1 MTSKDQSNRR
11 KTIFW
16 RETVRKYSQTKR
28 NLINFEITGAT
39 EQKKFS
45 VKYMFKNKNGLSFD
59 SMSIVET
66 FKKYYS
72 SLAEN
77 LMLKIS
83 KPPHNFG
90 IQSVNNYCKKCN
102 LKESLIFAKTE
113 SEKLFKILKTFDKG
127 KVPGIEDL
135 SGIFLKD
142 GASLLT
148 TPITQ
153 LCNLLISFRRFL
165 DVFDIA
171 KLKSLFKKGS

>member
-1 MTSKDQSNRR
+1 
-11 KTIFW
+11 
-16 RETVRKYSQTKR
+16 
-28 NLINFEITGAT
+28 
-39 EQKKFS
+39 
-45 VKYMFKNKNGLSFD
+45 
-59 SMSIVET
+59 MSIVET

-113 SEKLFKILKTFDKG
+113 SEKVFKILKTFDKG
-127 KVPGIEDL
+127 KVPGIQDL
-135 SGIFLKD
+135 LGIFLKD
-142 GASLLT
+142 CASLLT
-148 TPITQ
+148 TLITQ

-165 DVFDIA
+165 AVFEIEVTFR
-171 KLKSLFKKGS
+171 KRFQNGSRELPSSLLPTTYVKGAGENRT

>member
-1 MTSKDQSNRR
+1 
-11 KTIFW
+11 
-16 RETVRKYSQTKR
+16 
-28 NLINFEITGAT
+28 
-39 EQKKFS
+39 
-45 VKYMFKNKNGLSFD
+45 MFKNKNGLSFD

-113 SEKLFKILKTFDKG
+113 SEKLFKILKTLI
-127 KVPGIEDL
+127 KVRSQALKIFQE
-135 SGIFLKD
+135 SFLK
-142 GASLLT
+142 T
-148 TPITQ
+148 
-153 LCNLLISFRRFL
+153 
-165 DVFDIA
+165 VHHY
-171 KLKSLFKKGS
+171 

>member
-1 MTSKDQSNRR
+1 
-11 KTIFW
+11 
-16 RETVRKYSQTKR
+16 
-28 NLINFEITGAT
+28 
-39 EQKKFS
+39 
-45 VKYMFKNKNGLSFD
+45 
-59 SMSIVET
+59 
-66 FKKYYS
+66 
-72 SLAEN
+72 
-77 LMLKIS
+77 MLKIS

-135 SGIFLKD
+135 SEIFLKD

-153 LCNLLISFRRFL
+153 LCNLLISFRRSL
-165 DVFDIA
+165 DVFEIA
-171 KLKSLFKKGS
+171 KLKSLFEKGS